1 MTLAPHEGLGHRP
14 LHAVTVWLSLH
25 PLLLHPFLDRLPSVT
40 ILQFFAPPPPHGALL
55 FWHTLGFA
63 SVSPPP
69 FLHGVG
75 DPRPPL
81 PHPRPP
87 HPLAISPSTAAPCV
101 FLLLLLL
108 LLLLPIRLLL
118 LRLLLL
124 LLLPICMGGRSF
136 GLPFGK
142 NYLLLL
148 HMGRGFRGSPMPAF
162 RAASSSVFAWGP
174 NFGRPFRQ
182 KIPPPPFL
190 LYHRNAR

>member
-1 MTLAPHEGLGHRP
+1 MGHRP

-40 ILQFFAPPPPHGALL
+40 ILQFFAPPPPHGAPL

-108 LLLLPIRLLL
+108 PIRLLL

-124 LLLPICMGGRSF
+124 LLLLICMGGRSL
-136 GLPFGK
+136 GYPLE
-142 NYLLLL
+142 
-148 HMGRGFRGSPMPAF
+148 RII
-162 RAASSSVFAWGP
+162 SSSSTWGGDFEVAPCQPSEQPPPPFLHGVRILGDRFAK
-174 NFGRPFRQ
+174 